1 MPPADDPSRGYLF
14 ALTAYGL
21 WGLLPL
27 YWKLVE
33 SISAG
38 ETTAARVVL
47 TALVVVPLVG
57 WADPR
62 RLPRLLLD
70 RQALRLH
77 ALTAALLAANWLT
90 YVWAINHDRVVETSL
105 GYFINPLVNVVLGV
119 VVLGERLP
127 RQQWVAVTLAALGVA
142 ILTVEAGTVPWIAL
156 VLAVSFGI
164 YGLKRKTSR
173 LASLDGLTVEMAW
186 LLIPALA
193 FLLWTAVAGGAT
205 IGNDAA
211 PTVALL
217 AAGLATAVPLL
228 TFAAAARRIPL
239 SSLGLMQYLA
249 PTLQLGIGVL
259 VFGEEVTSLKVLGF
273 VVVWVA
279 LAVFALDT
287 TRNAVRRRSVGAE
300 PPGVVDVAA
309 SGR

>member
-1 MPPADDPSRGYLF
+1 MPGADDASRGFLL
-14 ALTAYGL
+14 ALTAYVV

-27 YWKLVE
+27 YWKLVD

-38 ETTAARVVL
+38 ETTAARVLL
-47 TALVVVPLVG
+47 TAALVVPVVG
-57 WADPR
+57 WADPGRLR
-62 RLPRLLLD
+62 RLVLD
-70 RQALRLH
+70 AQALRLH

-90 YVWAINHDRVVETSL
+90 YVWAINHERVVETSL

-127 RQQWVAVTLAALGVA
+127 RQQWVAVALAGLGVG

-164 YGLKRKTSR
+164 YGLKRKTSS
-173 LASLDGLTVEMAW
+173 LASLEGLTVEMGW
-186 LLIPALA
+186 LLIPAALY
-193 FLLWTAVAGGAT
+193 LGWVTAAGRAT
-205 IGNDAA
+205 VGDDVGS
-211 PTVALL
+211 TSALL
-217 AAGLATAVPLL
+217 LAGLATAVPLL

-239 SSLGLMQYLA
+239 SALGLMQYLA
-249 PTLQLGIGVL
+249 PSLQFAIGVL
-259 VFGEEVTSLKVLGF
+259 IFGEAVSRLKVLGF

-287 TRNAVRRRSVGAE
+287 TRNAVRRRSAPTE
-300 PPGVVDVAA
+300 PAPVVDLGAA
-309 SGR
+309 SR